1 MTVSQSIVV
10 VLLLTQTWSLI
21 AQEKCGLVP
30 TKVFLAKGEKRQF
43 VFWTDQDYSQ
53 TTTTQSSTSPDDS
66 EDPFLE
72 FINNNKPTN
81 AENEIEITFQQ
92 FPAVPP
98 VPAVPADETTTQIN
112 DG

>member
-1 MTVSQSIVV
+1 M
-10 VLLLTQTWSLI
+10 
-21 AQEKCGLVP
+21 P

-72 FINNNKPTN
+72 FINNNKPTT

-98 VPAVPADETTTQIN
+98 VPAVRPDLPIPPVPRWQLVGSKSGKNFLIPM
-112 DG
+112 